1 MLWLKHKSLSS
12 IHYVYEKVSTHPGY
26 PYTMLMKKP
35 QHIRSP
41 LFETPRELTKGIEER
56 NTGLVIAGLIGSYT
70 SPYWRSGISSTSVR
84 NSIFSRVERSGTS
97 GKTLNFSHE
106 WKKSQIFNKYECKYL
121 FLPFQLKNKA
131 CRFHSFIR
139 MSMSCL
145 LHKILQRYV
154 QCSKYTLI

>member
-121 FLPFQLKNKA
+121 FLPFQLKNKV

-145 LHKILQRYV
+145 LHNILQRYV